1 MAKHGL
7 ELWLKQDYPIKLDI
21 NLKCQNN
28 EVLALVGPSGSGK
41 STVLR
46 AIAGLY
52 SVKQGYIACQQQ
64 CWLDTKKAINRPT
77 HLRAVGLVF
86 QNYALFP
93 HYSAQENVVIALGHL
108 PKNKRLQQ
116 ATALLEKVHLK
127 GLEQR
132 YPRQLSGGQQQRV
145 AVARAL
151 AREPKVLLL
160 DEPFSAVDQV
170 TRRRLYKELIELRDS
185 LAMPMILVTHDLD
198 EANLLADRL
207 CLLYHGVSLQSGT
220 PMEVVTFPATA
231 QVAKLM
237 NQRNIFTGKIV
248 AHQSKKN
255 ISLLSWHNRLIEVG
269 YQSSYGVG
277 ERLCWMIPETDVIL
291 HRRYHVSKGERENP
305 FSGIIIDYML
315 LGGYVSVLIE
325 IDKKLKMKLTMS
337 VPLHVARRNGLKKG
351 IVITVT
357 LLTKG
362 IHLMPFENLH

>member
-1 MAKHGL
+1 MVETGL
-7 ELWLKQDYPIKLDI
+7 KLCLKQDHPIKLDI
-21 NLKCQNN
+21 NLRCQNN
-28 EVLALVGPSGSGK
+28 EILALVGPSGGGK

-52 SVKQGYIACQQQ
+52 PIQQGYISCQQEL
-64 CWLDTKKAINRPT
+64 WLDTVNTINRPT
-77 HLRAVGLVF
+77 HQRAVGLVF

-93 HYSAQENVVIALGHL
+93 HCSAQENVAMSLGHL

-116 ATALLEKVHLK
+116 AIILLEKVHLK

-151 AREPKVLLL
+151 AREPKILLL

-170 TRRRLYKELIELRDS
+170 TRRRLYKELIQLRDS
-185 LAMPMILVTHDLD
+185 LAMPIILVTHDLD

-220 PMEVVTFPATA
+220 PMEVVTSPATA

-237 NQRNIFTGKIV
+237 NQQNIFVGKIV
-248 AHQSKKN
+248 AHQPKKN
-255 ISLLSWHNRLIEVG
+255 ISLLSWHDRLIEVG
-269 YQSSYGVG
+269 YQSGYDLG

-291 HRRYHVSKGERENP
+291 HRRYQVSKGERENP

-325 IDKKLKMKLTMS
+325 IDKKRKMKLTMS

-362 IHLMPFENLH
+362 IHLMPFESLR

>member
-1 MAKHGL
+1 MAESGL
-7 ELWLKQDYPIKLDI
+7 ELCLKQDYPIKLDI
-21 NLKCQNN
+21 NLKCKNN

-52 SVKQGYIACQQQ
+52 QIQQGYISCQQQ
-64 CWLDTKKAINRPT
+64 CWLDTTKAINLPT
-77 HLRAVGLVF
+77 HQRAVGLVF

-93 HYSAQENVVIALGHL
+93 HCSAQENVAMALGHL

-116 ATALLEKVHLK
+116 ATILLEKVHLK

-185 LAMPMILVTHDLD
+185 LAMPIILVTHDLD

-207 CLLYHGVSLQSGT
+207 CLLYHGISLQSGT

-237 NQRNIFTGKIV
+237 NQRNIFIGEIV
-248 AHQSKKN
+248 AHKPKKN
-255 ISLLSWHNRLIEVG
+255 ISLLSWHDRLIEVG

-277 ERLCWMIPETDVIL
+277 ERLCWMILETDVIL
-291 HRRYHVSKGERENP
+291 HRRYQVSKGERENP

-362 IHLMPFENLH
+362 IHLMPFGNLR